1 MLGNRTKADG
11 SLEYIDQ
18 IHDLG
23 NVDYVDQNGG
33 IVAGAPIKCVLVR
46 SATDLQL
53 LTNYETG
60 TIAFLPAF
68 EKVWQ
73 KNASGIF
80 VEI

>member
-1 MLGNRTKADG
+1 MLGNRTKTDG

-23 NVDYVDQNGG
+23 NIDYVDQNGG

-46 SATDLQL
+46 NENDLQL
-53 LTNYETG
+53 LANYEAG

-73 KNASGIF
+73 KNASGTF
-80 VEI
+80 AEI

>member
-23 NVDYVDQNGG
+23 NIDYVDQDGR
-33 IVAGAPIKCVLVR
+33 IVAGAPVKCVLVR
-46 SATDLQL
+46 NADDLQSL
-53 LTNYETG
+53 ENYEAG

-73 KNASGIF
+73 KNASGTF